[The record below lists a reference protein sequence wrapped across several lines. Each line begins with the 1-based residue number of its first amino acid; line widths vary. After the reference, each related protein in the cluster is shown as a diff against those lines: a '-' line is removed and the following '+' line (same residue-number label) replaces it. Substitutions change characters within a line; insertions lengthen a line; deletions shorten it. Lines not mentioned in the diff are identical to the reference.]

1 MKHAT
6 TAFPLALLL
15 ALAST
20 WPGLAGA
27 EQRQDEGVDAGWIL
41 ERLVRPAPS
50 RTPFVELRHSR
61 LLKTPLRLSGEY
73 RRPAAGTL
81 VREVHSPYRETTTLE
96 GGEAVI
102 EREGRAPRRVQLD
115 RAPELAGLGGSFEA
129 LLAGDGRALER
140 EFELRAEGSQARWT
154 LHLVPKDPALRE
166 LGRIALQGRGSELR
180 CIEAIAPG
188 GGEPQ
193 RTLLAG
199 AAVDAHDVDDARAL
213 AALCHPPR
221 R

>member
-1 MKHAT
+1 M
-6 TAFPLALLL
+6 
-15 ALAST
+15 
-20 WPGLAGA
+20 
-27 EQRQDEGVDAGWIL
+27 DADWIL

-73 RRPAAGTL
+73 ARPAPGTL

-96 GGEAVI
+96 SGEAVI
-102 EREGRAPRRVQLD
+102 EREGRAPRRVPLD

-129 LLAGDGRALER
+129 LLAGDGTALER

-154 LHLVPKDPALRE
+154 LHLVPKDAALRK
-166 LGRIALQGRGSELR
+166 LGTIALLGRGSELR
-180 CIEAIAPG
+180 CIEAAGPD

-193 RTLLAG
+193 RTLLSG
-199 AAVDAHDVDDARAL
+199 AAVDAHGIDDPRAL
-213 AALCHPPR
+213 AALCHSPAR
-221 R
+221 

>member
-1 MKHAT
+1 M
-6 TAFPLALLL
+6 
-15 ALAST
+15 AST
-20 WPGLAGA
+20 WPAPAGA
-27 EQRQDEGVDAGWIL
+27 EQRQPEGVDAAWIL

-50 RTPFVELRHSR
+50 RTPFVELRYSR
-61 LLKTPLRLSGEY
+61 LLKTPLRLAGEY

-102 EREGRAPRRVQLD
+102 EREGRAARRVPLD

-129 LLAGDGRALER
+129 LLAGEGRALER
-140 EFELRAEGSQARWT
+140 EFDLRAEGSQARWT
-154 LHLVPKDPALRE
+154 LHLVPRDPALRK
-166 LGRIALQGRGSELR
+166 LGSIALQGRGSELR
-180 CIEAIAPG
+180 CIEATGPG

-199 AAVDAHDVDDARAL
+199 AAVEAHGVDDAQAL
-213 AALCHPPR
+213 AALCHPTR